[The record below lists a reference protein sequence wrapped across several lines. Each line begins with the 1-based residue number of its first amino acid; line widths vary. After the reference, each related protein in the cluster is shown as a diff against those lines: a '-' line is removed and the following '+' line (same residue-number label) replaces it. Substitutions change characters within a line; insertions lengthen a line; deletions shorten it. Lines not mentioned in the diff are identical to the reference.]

1 MIFSVTGRRVNQ
13 ATLRLHT
20 LFKLFE
26 YSLWVEVFSI
36 INKIAGL
43 LFARR
48 PAGGDLRTCY
58 PFASE
63 ILVSRSSS
71 IGIRLPLIGG
81 SSS

>member
-1 MIFSVTGRRVNQ
+1 
-13 ATLRLHT
+13 
-20 LFKLFE
+20 
-26 YSLWVEVFSI
+26 
-36 INKIAGL
+36 
-43 LFARR
+43 
-48 PAGGDLRTCY
+48 LRTCY